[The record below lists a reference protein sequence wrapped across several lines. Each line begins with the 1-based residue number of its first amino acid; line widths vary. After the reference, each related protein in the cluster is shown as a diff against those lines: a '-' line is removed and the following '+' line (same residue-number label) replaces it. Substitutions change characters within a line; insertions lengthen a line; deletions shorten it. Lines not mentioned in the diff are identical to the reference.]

1 MKLLKDSLEQLYQ
14 SQKLTPQEQ
23 RDAVIDVS
31 RRGFLKQALSATLY
45 GVAIGTCTHKV
56 FAEGI
61 NGLPDLGDNDRSN
74 LTPYEA
80 DQLGHQVI
88 LNIYSQGSM
97 LEDYDSLG
105 GTIGE

>member
-45 GVAIGTCTHKV
+45 GVA
-56 FAEGI
+56 
-61 NGLPDLGDNDRSN
+61 
-74 LTPYEA
+74 
-80 DQLGHQVI
+80 
-88 LNIYSQGSM
+88 
-97 LEDYDSLG
+97 
-105 GTIGE
+105 